1 MDRQRQENRT
11 RPKHE
16 ERRERPY
23 GAAKSRPRSLRASG
37 VTPASCCGES
47 QLVFWPRGELLSDR
61 LHATLHAPHR
71 QFQMKKGG
79 RSLPLLKA
87 PPKKPKTASLQVRI
101 EEEVRHNLDAYA
113 EFIDSSPSYVV
124 TEALKLL
131 FKRDEEFKQWSAQH
145 TNHVS
150 AKRTPSCKDS
160 RRIAMLRHDQALKE
174 GLDKV
179 AKVGFRAGT

>member
-1 MDRQRQENRT
+1 MDKQGRENRT

-16 ERRERPY
+16 ERRERPHR
-23 GAAKSRPRSLRASG
+23 AAKSRPRSLRASG
-37 VTPASCCGES
+37 VTPASCCSKS
-47 QLVFWPRGELLSDR
+47 QLVFWPRGETLSDR
-61 LHATLHAPHR
+61 LHAALHTPHR

-101 EEEVRHNLDAYA
+101 EEEVRHKLDAYA

-131 FKRDEEFKQWSAQH
+131 FRRDEEFKHWSTQH
-145 TNHVS
+145 
-150 AKRTPSCKDS
+150 PSHNSNEPKGGKS
-160 RRIAMLRHDQALKE
+160 LFETVKHA
-174 GLDKV
+174 
-179 AKVGFRAGT
+179 